1 MSAASDYVENQILDF
16 YLNQGSGAGGSISAP
31 SNIYL
36 GLFTTAPT
44 TSSEG
49 NSDGTEVST
58 SGTGYGRIEITDKFN
73 NASGTGGSL
82 SSNADITG
90 FTANGAN
97 WGTINSI
104 GIFDA
109 VTGGN
114 LLFYATISDATVND
128 GDSFQISSGNLTVT
142 VA

>member
-1 MSAASDYVENQILDF
+1 MSEASDYVENQILDF
-16 YLNQGSGAGGSISAP
+16 YLNQGTGAGGSITAP

-36 GLFTTAPT
+36 GLHTADPT
-44 TSSEG
+44 DAGSG
-49 NSDGTEVST
+49 AEVS
-58 SGTGYGRIEITDKFN
+58 GNGYARVEITDKFS

-90 FTANGAN
+90 FTASGGN
-97 WGTINSI
+97 WGTVSHI
-104 GIFDA
+104 GIWDA
-109 VTGGN
+109 STSGN
-114 LLFYATISDATVND
+114 LLFHTALDSSATVND

>member
-49 NSDGTEVST
+49 NSDGTEVS
-58 SGTGYGRIEITDKFN
+58 GNGYARVEISDKFN

-90 FTANGAN
+90 FTASGGN
-97 WGTINSI
+97 WGTVTSI

-109 VTGGN
+109 STSGN
-114 LLFYATISDATVND
+114 LLFYTALDSSATVND

>member
-1 MSAASDYVENQILDF
+1 MSEASDYVENQILNC
-16 YLNQGSGAGGSISAP
+16 YLNQTNITAP

-36 GLFTTAPT
+36 GLFTSAP
-44 TSSEG
+44 
-49 NSDGTEVST
+49 SDAGGGTEVS
-58 SGTGYGRIEITDKFN
+58 GNGYSRVEITAKFSA
-73 NASGTGGSL
+73 ASWTGGSL

-90 FTANGAN
+90 FTADGGD
-97 WGTINSI
+97 WGEVNSI

-109 VTGGN
+109 STSGN
-114 LLFYATISDATVND
+114 LLFYTALDSSATVNN